1 MRRSLIAVACV
12 LCATPALALDMP
24 ARRAGLW
31 ELKMSFDNGGMP
43 GQTMRQCIDVETDR
57 LMQSNF
63 GGSPRQ
69 TCTKQ
74 EVAREGKTV
83 VVDSVCRFAGV
94 TTTSHAVITGSFD
107 SAYTMK
113 VTTWRDGAPPAPGL
127 SVDGANHLTIA
138 ATWLGPCAAGQR
150 AGDMMMPNGR
160 TVNVRDMRSL
170 RAMRR
175 PQ

>member
-1 MRRSLIAVACV
+1 MRRSLIAIVCV

-31 ELKMSFDNGGMP
+31 ELKMSFDNGGVP

-69 TCTKQ
+69 TCAKQ
-74 EVAREGKTV
+74 EVTRAGKTV
-83 VVDSVCRFAGV
+83 VVDSVCSFAGV

-113 VTTWRDGAPPAPGL
+113 VTTRRDGGPPGL
-127 SVDGANHLTIA
+127 GVDGTNHLTIA
-138 ATWLGPCAAGQR
+138 ATWLGPCAEGQR

-160 TVNVRDMRSL
+160 TVNIRAMKSL